1 MIHRNIYRGFIAQ
14 GADMAPCLP
23 ELANEW
29 KHSIESGLLYAAS
42 LFRWRDNLFLYY
54 ESPDESLAPETITA
68 SLGTALSAQPGTSIR
83 RWTRMMDIFH
93 YHESQDESHW
103 QRSHP
108 NPKATARVNRLK
120 PEMYASYVFY
130 HYQLQEE
137 HPAIGDKYGIIGA
150 DENLLFFYQEEPK
163 TVEPARH
170 KGRLTTRNSPRE
182 DWQELMTQH
191 FLPWEDGG
199 EPWRLVDNLLQ
210 AFPGA

>member
-29 KHSIESGLLYAAS
+29 KHGIESGLLYAAS
-42 LFRWRDNLFLYY
+42 LFRWQDNLFLYY
-54 ESPDESLAPETITA
+54 ESPDEGLAPETITA

-120 PEMYASYVFY
+120 PEMRRRSITLTHTHAV
-130 HYQLQEE
+130 
-137 HPAIGDKYGIIGA
+137 
-150 DENLLFFYQEEPK
+150 
-163 TVEPARH
+163 ARSH
-170 KGRLTTRNSPRE
+170 TRTHTRTINHSHTDIPLHAHTRE
-182 DWQELMTQH
+182 LD
-191 FLPWEDGG
+191 
-199 EPWRLVDNLLQ
+199 R
-210 AFPGA
+210 